1 MNLQRQATESSEGAI
16 ADVTEEA
23 TEDATVL
30 VLCPAYNAAGH
41 LPELLQRIGV
51 VCDKKDVL
59 VVDDGSADNSV
70 EILNVSGARYL
81 RLKSNHGK
89 GAALKTGYRW
99 ARKRGYKAVLS
110 IDSDLQHAPED
121 IPRFLVGRA
130 DFPQAVLLGCRE
142 FRAGAMPLMR
152 QLSNNLS
159 SLLVSIFSGKRI
171 RDSQCGFRL
180 LPLQLLAHAPAKS
193 ARFMYES
200 ETLFML
206 GVCGAEVRETPIR
219 VIYNGSQSHI
229 NPLTVILK
237 FIRLFWRRLWY

>member
-1 MNLQRQATESSEGAI
+1 MIPTRQAPHSSAKKTQS
-16 ADVTEEA
+16 AS
-23 TEDATVL
+23 VL
-30 VLCPAYNAAGH
+30 IFCPAYNSAKH
-41 LPELLQRIGV
+41 LPELIHRIRA
-51 VCDKKDVL
+51 VCLDDDFVA
-59 VVDDGSADNSV
+59 VDDGSSDNTV
-70 EILNVSGARYL
+70 ELLRSAHIRYL
-81 RLKSNHGK
+81 RLPANRGK
-89 GAALKTGYRW
+89 GVALKTGYRW
-99 ARKRGYKAVLS
+99 ARRQGYQAVLS

-121 IPRFLVGRA
+121 IPRFLTSHA
-130 DFPQAVLLGCRE
+130 DSPHAVLLGCRE
-142 FRAGAMPLMR
+142 FRAGTMPAMR

-180 LPLQLLAHAPAKS
+180 LPLGLLAHAPAKS
-193 ARFMYES
+193 ERFVYES

-219 VIYNGSQSHI
+219 VIYNDSQSHI